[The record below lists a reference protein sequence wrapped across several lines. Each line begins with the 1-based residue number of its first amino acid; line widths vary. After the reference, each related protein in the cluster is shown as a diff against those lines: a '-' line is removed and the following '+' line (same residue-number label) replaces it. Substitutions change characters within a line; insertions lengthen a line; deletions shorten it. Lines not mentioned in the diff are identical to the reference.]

1 MELTEAD
8 ILNNDYDWFVI
19 INNVPVHVA
28 SDGTPL
34 PSFIARNFDTQIS
47 ARKKIVKLPK
57 IIPSYNVLINS
68 NLPQLT
74 GILQYSQEYN
84 HVVAAYYVYKGYN
97 VNDFFELYDYF
108 GDNFNFDETFN
119 GINNIDILRIYLAS
133 IYIPEFLK
141 FGERGFLSFDHTITE
156 NHSNTHHWVVN
167 PGQRMIHGIESLE
180 LPSFILDPED
190 SFDSLFEETVDI
202 VALVNK
208 YLQ

>member
-47 ARKKIVKLPK
+47 ARKKIVKLPG
-57 IIPSYNVLINS
+57 IIPPGQMYVNS

-74 GILQYSQEYN
+74 GISHYSHEYN
-84 HVVAAYYVYKGYN
+84 HVVAAYYDYKGNN
-97 VNDFFELYDYF
+97 VDEIFELYGYF
-108 GDNFNFDETFN
+108 EDNFYFDETFN
-119 GINNIDILRIYLAS
+119 GINNINILRQYLAA
-133 IYIPEFLK
+133 IYVPEFLK
-141 FGERGFLSFDHTITE
+141 FGERGFLSFDHTIDE
-156 NHSNTHHWVVN
+156 NLADTFHWVVN
-167 PGQRMIHGIESLE
+167 PGIRITRDIEALE
-180 LPSFILDPED
+180 LPSFTLDPED
-190 SFDSLFEETVDI
+190 SFDSLFEQTVDI
-202 VALVNK
+202 VSLVNK